1 MHEVR
6 IVPQSLHPA
15 APHLST
21 TPLAGEYAPYYGRYI
36 ERVPAGD
43 IVRTLEESARETDAL
58 LRSDG
63 ARALADHRY
72 AEGKWSVKEV
82 IGHLTDAER
91 VFAYRMMRIAR
102 ADATPLP
109 GFDENAYTPA
119 GEFDARTLD
128 DLLEDFLAVRNA
140 TIRLVR
146 GLPADSWTRR
156 GTASDQPVSVRA
168 LAWIIAGHELHHRA
182 ILEQRYFAA

>member
-1 MHEVR
+1 MQEAR
-6 IVPQSLHPA
+6 IVSQSVHRG
-15 APHLST
+15 APHLT
-21 TPLAGEYAPYYGRYI
+21 TRPAADEHAPYYARYVD
-36 ERVPAGD
+36 RVPGGD
-43 IVRTLEESARETDAL
+43 IVRTLEEGARETDAL
-58 LRSDG
+58 LRSER
-63 ARALADHRY
+63 AHALAEHRY

-82 IGHLTDAER
+82 LGHLTDAER

-119 GEFDARTLD
+119 GRFDERALD
-128 DLLEDFLAVRNA
+128 DLLEEFLAVRHA

-146 GLPADSWTRR
+146 GLPAEAWTRR
-156 GTASDQPVSVRA
+156 GTASDNPVSVRA
-168 LAWIIAGHELHHRA
+168 LAYIIAGHELHHRA